1 MSVDLRKGGRL
12 TDVELAIL
20 EFERSWWKYPGA
32 KDTAVR
38 ERFGMTAPRYYQVLN
53 ALIDHPA
60 ALAFDAAL
68 VRRLTRLREQ
78 RVRQRS
84 TRRVAC

>member
-1 MSVDLRKGGRL
+1 M
-12 TDVELAIL
+12 
-20 EFERSWWKYPGA
+20 
-32 KDTAVR
+32 R

-53 ALIDHPA
+53 GLIDQPA

-84 TRRVAC
+84 SRRIPC